1 MPVATLASRLSAQMQ
16 QPSTGRCHVRLYSQT
31 DVNAF
36 VKASK
41 ARLIFLLGLNEP
53 GGFTLKPML
62 IYPSEKPRALEI
74 YTKSILSILCKWN
87 KAQMISCL
95 FITWFADYFK
105 PIIETY

>member
-1 MPVATLASRLSAQMQ
+1 MPGATLAIQLSAQMK
-16 QPSTGRCHVRLYSQT
+16 QPSTGRCRVRLYSQR
-31 DVNAF
+31 DVNAV

-53 GGFTLKPML
+53 GGFILKPML
-62 IYPSEKPRALEI
+62 IYPSEKPRAFGI
-74 YTKSILSILCKWN
+74 YTKSILPILCKWN

-95 FITWFADYFK
+95 LISRLAHFK